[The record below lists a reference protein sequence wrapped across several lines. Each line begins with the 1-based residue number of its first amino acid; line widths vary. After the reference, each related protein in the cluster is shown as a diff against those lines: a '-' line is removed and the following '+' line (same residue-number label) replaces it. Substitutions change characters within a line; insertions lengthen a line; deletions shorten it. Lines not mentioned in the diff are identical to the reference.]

1 MNPLAKGLA
10 AFRTYVASP
19 DPQAALSNTI
29 AMIVLSNQPFYP
41 LYLSFVLGW
50 QALPALMTWITV
62 PLFAAVPW
70 VARRDQIAAAT
81 LLITAGIANT
91 TICALAFGTG
101 TLVELFHIPCAVL
114 ALILLGPRRRLGG
127 MAALA
132 GTALLAGLL
141 TRMVPLGGLAGI
153 SIDQIASLARINM
166 LSATGLTLA
175 ILWLARGLRRAA

>member
-1 MNPLAKGLA
+1 MSPLANGLA
-10 AFRTYVASP
+10 AFRAYVASS
-19 DPQAALSNTI
+19 DPHAALGNTI

-50 QALPALMTWITV
+50 QALPALMTWVTV
-62 PLFAAVPW
+62 PLFAAVPLI
-70 VARRDQIAAAT
+70 ARRDQIAAAT
-81 LLITAGIANT
+81 LLIMAGIANT
-91 TICALAFGTG
+91 TICALAFGAG

-114 ALILLGPRRRLGG
+114 AAILLRPQRRYGV

-132 GTALLAGLL
+132 GAAILAGLVV
-141 TRMVPLGGLAGI
+141 RMVPLGGLAGI
-153 SIDQIASLARINM
+153 ATDQIASLARINM